1 MNVCILP
8 SNTKNNLAKYRIQ
21 RSHILAFNLCTVLC
35 LHAVTITE
43 ENSIC
48 QPEF

>member
-1 MNVCILP
+1 M
-8 SNTKNNLAKYRIQ
+8 KNNLAKYRIQ
-21 RSHILAFNLCTVLC
+21 RSYILAFNLCTIVLC